1 MRCTYRF
8 RPAGNAVGSL
18 GGCRGDA
25 PLGVRYPN
33 GVWSDECGGTKAG
46 HATSVSRCTRTTYRC
61 SVVSAD
67 SLDGVALGIGGARRT
82 HYGGGVCD
90 AHKGARPGIP
100 TPIQH
105 TLWCLECV
113 DTATAKGT
121 TVHPIHTNASHSR
134 RKKSQYVLQAETVV
148 PSSIDEV
155 APWFETPAN
164 LTLMTPP
171 FMAFEIQQE
180 EPMGVDAEI
189 SYRIRL
195 FGVPMRWTSRIPV
208 FEPGVRFVDTQIKG
222 PYRLWWHEHRFVA
235 VDGGTRI
242 IDIVHYRV
250 PVPVLGRF
258 ANWLWVG
265 PTLLRIFSF
274 RYHTMTQRFGSRA
287 TQSLRNSA

>member
-1 MRCTYRF
+1 MNVVAPKPVTQRQFHDALAQRIGAQWS
-8 RPAGNAVGSL
+8 PPIPSMGLHWVL
-18 GGCRGDA
+18 GARAELITEGA
-25 PLGVRYPN
+25 FVTP
-33 GVWSDECGGTKAG
+33 TKALDQG
-46 HATSVSRCTRTTYRC
+46 YQHRFNTLSDALNALTRPLRKEQLSIQYTQ
-61 SVVSAD
+61 
-67 SLDGVALGIGGARRT
+67 
-82 HYGGGVCD
+82 
-90 AHKGARPGIP
+90 
-100 TPIQH
+100 TPAIR
-105 TLWCLECV
+105 
-113 DTATAKGT
+113 AG
-121 TVHPIHTNASHSR
+121 
-134 RKKSQYVLQAETVV
+134 KKSQYVLQAETVV

-235 VDGGTRI
+235 VVGGTRI